1 MAEHVVATE
10 AEFSDRDRIVTLL
23 EGREIGVFEVDGE
36 YHAVLNWCVHQGGP
50 CCEGT
55 LTGTREAT
63 YDRERNEVDLDW
75 VREGRILSCPW
86 HGWEYD
92 VTDGECLSNGRYT
105 LPSYPVRVEDG
116 EILVDLG

>member
-63 YDRERNEVDLDW
+63 YDRERNEVELDW
-75 VREGRILSCPW
+75 VKEGRILSCPW
-86 HGWEYD
+86 HGWEYHLRTGLCLSRQD
-92 VTDGECLSNGRYT
+92 LRLPSFPVEERDGEVVVSL
-105 LPSYPVRVEDG
+105 
-116 EILVDLG
+116 